1 MEEWRDIKGYE
12 GRYQISSE
20 GRVRSLD
27 RIGKNGYSYKGK
39 ILKPRP
45 TKRGYIKA
53 NLSGKIYAVHRL
65 VAQAFIPNPNNYPVV
80 NHKDENPSNNCIENL
95 EWCDVK
101 YNINYGTAN
110 KRIAEIGKEIT
121 KRYKGE
127 SVILIVIL
135 KGSIFFATELAKRID
150 LPMNIEFMSVSSYG
164 SGTESSGVVKIKK
177 DIDASIEGENVII
190 VEDIIDSGNTLSRL
204 MPMLRERNPKSL
216 TLCTLLDKPD
226 RRVVD
231 DVVCDFTGFVIP
243 DKFVVGFGLD
253 FDQRYRNLPYI
264 GFVED

>member
-1 MEEWRDIKGYE
+1 MDCNVKHKISVYLTEE
-12 GRYQISSE
+12 Q
-20 GRVRSLD
+20 L
-27 RIGKNGYSYKGK
+27 
-39 ILKPRP
+39 
-45 TKRGYIKA
+45 
-53 NLSGKIYAVHRL
+53 
-65 VAQAFIPNPNNYPVV
+65 
-80 NHKDENPSNNCIENL
+80 
-95 EWCDVK
+95 
-101 YNINYGTAN
+101 N

-204 MPMLRERNPKSL
+204 MPMLRERKPKSL

-226 RRVVD
+226 RRVGD